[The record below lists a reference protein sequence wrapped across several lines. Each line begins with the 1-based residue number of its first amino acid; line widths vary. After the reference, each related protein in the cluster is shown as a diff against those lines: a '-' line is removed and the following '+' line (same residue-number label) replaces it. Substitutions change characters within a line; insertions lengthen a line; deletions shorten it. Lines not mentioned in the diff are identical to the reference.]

1 MIDHLDD
8 EELNALAD
16 RIRLGAQHD
25 ADTDPLREHLEVCSQ
40 CRERFGRLAKLLN
53 VAEAMPRRVEPPADL
68 WPSIRATIEG
78 RGRGGVG
85 GGAERG
91 SRQVAQQSWLSRRRP
106 RVWLAIAA
114 GVLVAILFGTRVGD
128 RLRGLSRPP
137 EATAASS
144 SMAAP
149 NGARDV
155 VPASAVTTLDTE
167 DLHAEEELLAALEL
181 RRSAM
186 RPSTSAQIDSSLRV
200 IDQAIAE
207 LEVARRRDPNNPA
220 IRQLLAASRARKL
233 EVLKQAQNAS

>member
-1 MIDHLDD
+1 MTDHLDD
-8 EELNALAD
+8 EKLNELAD
-16 RIRLGAQHD
+16 RIRLRTQQAGD
-25 ADTDPLREHLEVCSQ
+25 ADPLREHLEECSQ

-68 WPSIRATIEG
+68 WPSIRATIEE
-78 RGRGGVG
+78 RRSRGVG
-85 GGAERG
+85 VAERG
-91 SRQVAQQSWLSRRRP
+91 SRQVVQQQWSRRRQP
-106 RVWLAIAA
+106 RVSLAIAA
-114 GVLVAILFGTRVGD
+114 GVLVAIFFGTHVGD
-128 RLRGLSRPP
+128 RFKVVSRSA

-144 SMAAP
+144 SPAAP
-149 NGARDV
+149 NGAREI
-155 VPASAVTTLDTE
+155 VPTSSVTALDTE

-200 IDQAIAE
+200 IDKAIAE

-233 EVLKQAQNAS
+233 QVLKQAQNAS

>member
-1 MIDHLDD
+1 MTDHLDD
-8 EELNALAD
+8 EQLNGLAD
-16 RIRLGAQHD
+16 RIFLRTQEAED
-25 ADTDPLREHLEVCSQ
+25 ADPLREHLEGCSQ
-40 CRERFGRLAKLLN
+40 CRERVGRLAKLLN

-78 RGRGGVG
+78 RRTGGVG
-85 GGAERG
+85 VAKRVSHQGPQPSWFGR
-91 SRQVAQQSWLSRRRP
+91 RQPQVS
-106 RVWLAIAA
+106 LAIAA
-114 GVLVAILFGTRVGD
+114 GVLVALFFGTHVGH
-128 RLRGLSRPP
+128 RLKVLSPSP
-137 EATAASS
+137 ESSAAASS
-144 SMAAP
+144 TAAP
-149 NGARDV
+149 NGAREI
-155 VPASAVTTLDTE
+155 VPVSAVTPLDTE

-200 IDQAIAE
+200 IDKAIAE